1 MGNEGGTK
9 ANERGVSGLLC
20 ITSGARESRWA
31 CYMEHHEETG
41 SRGSRGRKWRDYL
54 EMDQNS
60 LKPFISQFGLLRYF
74 LFICHYLHLIIEANS
89 SPFTE
94 LN

>member
-1 MGNEGGTK
+1 
-9 ANERGVSGLLC
+9 
-20 ITSGARESRWA
+20 
-31 CYMEHHEETG
+31 MEHHEETG